1 MCMGSSAAAPAPV
14 DKPSTEPRTFA
25 YGPKGVE
32 KTAVDIPK
40 ENEEMSASAPAKRKT
55 DTAAL
60 NITT

>member
-1 MCMGSSAAAPAPV
+1 MCMGSSAAAAPPV
-14 DKPSTEPRTFA
+14 DKPSTEPKAFA

-40 ENEEMSASAPAKRKT
+40 ENEEMSGSVPAKRKT